1 MTHRIVLSAVLMTA
15 LLSAAPVD
23 ALVWYDVGRLTIDGV
38 ELFQDADQPSDY
50 YYLPPAPTLALNA
63 DGSPQLLCLKYIDP
77 EGKAS
82 GGLLHLL
89 ASLELPAERVAELEE
104 LLKEKRPGAHIVGA
118 LSLVGAR
125 AEEGTPAPAS
135 FQVVSAVLSD
145 AAEGGF
151 TRSLITS
158 GHAPLTA
165 GSRAAVAAS
174 LDARGA
180 TLLFDS
186 LNGLTS
192 DVSVS
197 IGAEYE
203 AKVRGYNATVSAEVA
218 TIYEHMSAVLNRQE
232 GYEKRELR
240 QVVDELYHDNV
251 IQIEVFDRT
260 KSLGLEAST
269 VEGILSLVTDKIVT
283 LMFDHQTGLAK
294 MPEREVAVEKGQ
306 IKGRQS
312 RGAFVKWF
320 AGTGDQP
327 YYTDDQFVMKS
338 RQDIRRT
345 TFSLNLA
352 YDTTVRM
359 PVYLSGNMGG
369 LYAAHRNNP
378 DIFRVVNL
386 GDPSFQVREV
396 RFVLDGDWAA
406 AFEGLVNW
414 VSVQLVKEYE
424 GDQPAV
430 DAQAQ
435 LTAKDVGEGQ
445 LDRVLTYPR
454 LGVSGPEWLG
464 YRYRVNW
471 SLLRKGTI
479 SQPAA
484 EGWLT
489 SSEPVVTLRPPLAMT
504 QAELEVDRDAM
515 IDRGVRVGVVEVRS
529 RVAGAAEPQRA
540 AVLRVTDSESVV
552 TLNAIHDPGTEPEAR
567 VTWIAATGGGRQEGE
582 WLGMAA
588 GYQWVEVPDLTGG
601 LQ

>member
-1 MTHRIVLSAVLMTA
+1 
-15 LLSAAPVD
+15 
-23 ALVWYDVGRLTIDGV
+23 
-38 ELFQDADQPSDY
+38 
-50 YYLPPAPTLALNA
+50 
-63 DGSPQLLCLKYIDP
+63 LKYIDP

-118 LSLVGAR
+118 LSLVEAR
-125 AEEGTPAPAS
+125 AEEGAPAPAS

-145 AAEGGF
+145 SAEGGF

-186 LNGLTS
+186 LTGVTS

-218 TIYEHMSAVLNRQE
+218 TIYEHMSAVLNRQQ

-306 IKGRQS
+306 IKGRQE

-464 YRYRVNW
+464 YRYRINW

-489 SSEPVVTLRPPLAMT
+489 SSEPVVTLRPPLEMT
-504 QAELEVDRDAM
+504 EAELEVDRDAM

-540 AVLRVTDSESVV
+540 AVLRVTDAESVV
-552 TLNAIHDPGTEPEAR
+552 SLNAIHDPGTEPEAR
-567 VTWIAATGGGRQEGE
+567 VTWIAATGGGRKEGE

-588 GYQWVEVPDLTGG
+588 GYLWVEVPDLTGG